1 MSPTAQEQLVGAQ
14 FHDGISF
21 ADNEASGSHQKQMQP
36 YETHHIAEVG
46 PSRHGEDDTDAF
58 PAPGFLDWATFDEA
72 TLPPRKNARR
82 SRLDRILS
90 PLKSVNAGLPGSVSV
105 DGLGGVIESAH
116 GVFHSVRRLD
126 FMESERIIYLM
137 PEDTAPPSGS
147 LPRRELERY
156 ENELFDLSKYDGAC
170 GYLTAMTWTE
180 ETLAGSI
187 TLFEVLF
194 GDAGET
200 VALRPVA
207 AMRDVPSSVLVKMRT
222 DERVR
227 HKAVLTPTDED
238 DRTLEWRANPSRRPR
253 YVRLSRSK
261 TPASHLRSPSRSRR
275 GHAGLGLAE
284 GDGVCATIPQ
294 FMALLHARRS
304 ILEDARSSR
313 VSLMPTED
321 GESKPTVSLF
331 QSPLS
336 NPHEGDG
343 VHVAVLVPNHALWA
357 EEEIVWTDGTG
368 LAEFRQRQYW
378 QLVERASSRRRN
390 GSRSRSRMR
399 GEDQGRNER
408 SGQRSGSRAR
418 GRSESRGRW

>member
-1 MSPTAQEQLVGAQ
+1 MSSTIHDHVLV
-14 FHDGISF
+14 
-21 ADNEASGSHQKQMQP
+21 EASGSGERQLQQH
-36 YETHHIAEVG
+36 
-46 PSRHGEDDTDAF
+46 PSRDVAEISPACNEEEDAHSI
-58 PAPGFLDWATFDEA
+58 PIPGFLDWTTFDEA

-126 FMESERIIYLM
+126 FMESERAIYLM
-137 PEDTAPPSGS
+137 PEDGAPRSDS

-156 ENELFDLSKYDGAC
+156 ENELFDLSKYDGPCA
-170 GYLTAMTWTE
+170 YLTAMTWTE

-194 GDAGET
+194 GNAGET

-207 AMRDVPSSVLVKMRT
+207 AMRDVPSSVLIKMRT
-222 DERVR
+222 DERIR
-227 HKAVLTPTDED
+227 RKAVLTPTDED
-238 DRTLEWRANPSRRPR
+238 DRTLEWRASPSKKPR
-253 YVRLSRSK
+253 YVRLSRAKASG
-261 TPASHLRSPSRSRR
+261 SHLRSPSRSRM
-275 GHAGLGLAE
+275 GQTGFGLAE
-284 GDGVCATIPQ
+284 GDGICATIPQ

-304 ILEDARSSR
+304 ILEDARSSQIR
-313 VSLMPTED
+313 LMATED
-321 GESKPTVSLF
+321 CESKPTVSLF
-331 QSPLS
+331 RSPLS

-357 EEEIVWTDGTG
+357 EEEIVWTDSTG

-378 QLVERASSRRRN
+378 KLVERASSRRRN
-390 GSRSRSRMR
+390 ESRSRSRRR
-399 GEDQGRNER
+399 GDDEGRNGR
-408 SGQRSGSRAR
+408 SGQRASSRARSQAR